1 MAESKTAPIPM
12 VVRQPSTSDNRLF
25 DNPTLYRSIMGGLY
39 YLAVTRPDIQH
50 AVNRVS
56 QSMHAPTEQ
65 NFQALKKIL
74 CYLKGS
80 SRRGLLFQKENLE
93 LSIYSDSDWAND
105 KDDRR
110 STTGYLLFLGQN
122 LISWCTKKQ
131 TRVSRS
137 STEAEYRAMAAGI
150 LLRPLGQ
157 ASPIVQILAGFL
169 MGPSGFSRIKSVE
182 QFFIQS
188 YNSGYYEFMALIFR
202 TIIMFLIGLETDFP
216 YLMRNIRPASIIACG
231 SSLGCTVF
239 ASAVTFLVFQETA
252 SHGSSFIM
260 ALMIIITLANA
271 ASPIVVRV
279 AADLKF
285 GTSETGKLAISSSL
299 IADAYAVFLLFILS
313 EYKSTSIPKWIFFF
327 FLYFL
332 IVAILYI
339 TAMALEQLGFSSIIA
354 SFLIGS
360 MANITKLKNLRNFM
374 VFCILI
380 LSSIGGKI
388 VGTLAACFHLK
399 IPYREGVLLS
409 FMMNLKGHVDIL
421 ALTIGLANEFVTSQN
436 FYDVMIATIIVNTL
450 IWGPIVAFMVRRESD
465 IIGYRQI
472 YFESHNPETE
482 LRILTCVHSP
492 RPVATMRGLVAASR
506 GPREV
511 PITPYLMHLVE
522 LPGLLVNQIKA
533 VSPFSRMHADVCNT
547 AEDIRASI
555 VVLPFHKHQRIDGKL
570 ENGKQ
575 GIRTTNQKVLRHAP
589 CSVAILID
597 RGLTAGCLNPSGSDS
612 LQHIAILFFGGP
624 DDREALGFSKRL
636 GMDHH
641 VNLTIIR
648 FLPSSSR
655 GQISG
660 VNIAHKTD
668 DVMMAIPN
676 DEVEKETDSAILA
689 DFHSRYV
696 ATGQVG
702 YVEKVVENGADT
714 ASALRDMAEMYSLFI
729 VGKDGRGHSILTTG
743 MSDWEECPELGK
755 VGDFLAS
762 AEFDISGSVLV
773 VQQYRP
779 SKNDDSDD
787 DDK

>member
-1 MAESKTAPIPM
+1 MAGTDEQAAGSCNQELVNPII
-12 VVRQPSTSDNRLF
+12 S
-25 DNPTLYRSIMGGLY
+25 MGL
-39 YLAVTRPDIQH
+39 Q
-50 AVNRVS
+50 
-56 QSMHAPTEQ
+56 
-65 NFQALKKIL
+65 
-74 CYLKGS
+74 
-80 SRRGLLFQKENLE
+80 
-93 LSIYSDSDWAND
+93 YS
-105 KDDRR
+105 
-110 STTGYLLFLGQN
+110 
-122 LISWCTKKQ
+122 
-131 TRVSRS
+131 
-137 STEAEYRAMAAGI
+137 GI
-150 LLRPLGQ
+150 LLTSHILQILLKPLGQ

-169 MGPSGFSRIKSVE
+169 MGPSGFSRIHAVE
-182 QFFIQS
+182 NFFIQS
-188 YNSGYYEFMALIFR
+188 YNPGYYEFMALIFR

-231 SSLGCTVF
+231 SSLACTFF

-252 SHGSSFIM
+252 SQGSSFLM

-285 GTSETGKLAISSSL
+285 GTSETGRLAISSSL
-299 IADAYAVFLLFILS
+299 IADAYSVFLLFILS
-313 EYKSTSIPKWIFFF
+313 KWRSATVAKWIFFL
-327 FLYFL
+327 FLYFIIVGIVIVINMYL
-332 IVAILYI
+332 ANWLNRRNRNKKYLGNTEIFVLVAILYI
-339 TAMALEQLGFSSIIA
+339 AAMALEQLGFSSIIA

-360 MANITKLKNLRNFM
+360 MFPRGGKAARTLLIKLTYPIHNFIFPIYFGNHGFRANVSKLKNLRNFM
-374 VFCILI
+374 VFSILI

-399 IPYREGVLLS
+399 IPYREGVLLA
-409 FMMNLKGHVDIL
+409 FMMNLKGHVDML
-421 ALTIGLANEFVTSQN
+421 ALTIGLTNDLVLSQN
-436 FYDVMIATIIVNTL
+436 FYDVMIATVIVNTL

-472 YFESHNPETE
+472 YFESHSPESE
-482 LRILTCVHSP
+482 LRILACVHSP
-492 RPVATMRGLVAASR
+492 RPVATMLGLVAASR

-511 PITPYLMHLVE
+511 PLTPYLMHLVE
-522 LPGLLVNQIKA
+522 LPGKKKTNLMYNQREDDELSDEDDYGGNDVVEINDAVDIFTSETGLLVHQIKA

-555 VVLPFHKHQRIDGKL
+555 IVLPFHKHQRIDGKL
-570 ENGKQ
+570 ENDKQ

-589 CSVAILID
+589 CSVAMLID
-597 RGLTAGCLNPSGSDS
+597 RGLTAGSLNPSGSDS

-641 VNLTIIR
+641 INLTIIR

-655 GQISG
+655 GQIAG
-660 VNIAHKTD
+660 VNIAQKTD
-668 DVMMAIPN
+668 DVLMAISN
-676 DEVEKETDSAILA
+676 DEVEKEADSAVLA

-696 ATGQVG
+696 VTGQIG
-702 YVEKVVENGADT
+702 YVEKVVENGAET

-762 AEFDISGSVLV
+762 PEFDISGSVLV

-779 SKNDDSDD
+779 SKNDDDD
-787 DDK
+787 DDKQ